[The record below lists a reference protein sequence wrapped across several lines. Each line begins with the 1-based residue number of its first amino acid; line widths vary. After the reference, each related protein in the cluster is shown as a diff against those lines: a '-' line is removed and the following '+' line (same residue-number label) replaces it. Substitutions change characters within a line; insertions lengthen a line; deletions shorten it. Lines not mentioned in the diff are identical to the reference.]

1 MSTFGYLM
9 GFCFIVISYIN
20 FAKLRRLLE
29 MVGMLQIVAILPL
42 LHTST
47 PANAGMVWR
56 VLWKIVSFD
65 LFEVSDTVRD
75 YLEIEIED
83 PVNERFETLGIESK
97 YFINNMGFVFFL
109 LCILVL
115 LVIIWSLFVGLSQ
128 WSKLANNGKEKLS
141 KALFWRP
148 IIVIHYATFLIIILC
163 GLLSFKYKFEL
174 EGARPDYQTFS
185 CFIFFTASIS
195 LSLFFFIYLIIKFDS
210 VFIGE
215 MRRRFGILYMGYKVW
230 RGLRVLVDPAL
241 FLLRRFILSWVV
253 I

>member
-9 GFCFIVISYIN
+9 AICFIVISYIN

-42 LHTST
+42 FHTST

-97 YFINNMGFVFFL
+97 YFINNMGFLFFL

-115 LVIIWSLFVGLSQ
+115 LVALWPILIGLSR
-128 WSKLANNGKEKLS
+128 WSTIAERGKEKLN
-141 KALFWRP
+141 KTLFWRP
-148 IIVIHYATFLIIILC
+148 IIVINYATFLIVILC
-163 GLLSFKYKFEL
+163 ALLSFKYKFEL
-174 EGARPDYQTFS
+174 EGARPDYQTFA
-185 CFIFFTASIS
+185 CFIFF
-195 LSLFFFIYLIIKFDS
+195 YLVIKFDS
-210 VFIGE
+210 VFLGE
-215 MRRRFGILYMGYKVW
+215 MRRRFGILYMNYKVW
-230 RGLRVLVDPAL
+230 RGLKVLVDPAL
-241 FLLRRFILSWVV
+241 FLLRRFILSWV
-253 I
+253 II